1 MSKLLKEVFDRNGK
15 EFQMKPIL
23 ATKEDIEKRNN
34 QIKIPR
40 LDAMA
45 EEDDRREEN
54 DREFEAARV
63 GNIENQNKPKDTNP
77 GIDMP
82 VTTYNISGNTKKDA
96 KKFARD
102 GYESNLKEE
111 TLLELSKKI
120 LRGK

>member
-15 EFQMKPIL
+15 ELQMKPIL

-77 GIDMP
+77 GIVMP

>member
-1 MSKLLKEVFDRNGK
+1 MSKLLKEVFDRNGR
-15 EFQMKPIL
+15 ELQMKPIL

-34 QIKIPR
+34 QIKISR
-40 LDAMA
+40 LDAMD
-45 EEDDRREEN
+45 EENDRREEN

-63 GNIENQNKPKDTNP
+63 GNIENQNKPKDTRPENNMP
-77 GIDMP
+77 ID
-82 VTTYNISGNTKKDA
+82 TYNISGNTKKDA

>member
-1 MSKLLKEVFDRNGK
+1 MSKLLKEIFDRNGK
-15 EFQMKPIL
+15 ELQMKPIL

-54 DREFEAARV
+54 EREFEAARV